1 MLTPNIMLE
10 GKMFSGIRVKEQS
23 IAEAKKMGAVLSIM
37 PFGKSLWGEPT
48 PEQHRDFLLERDRW
62 EDD

>member
-1 MLTPNIMLE
+1 
-10 GKMFSGIRVKEQS
+10 MFSGIRVKEQS
-23 IAEAKKMGAVLSIM
+23 KAEAKKMGAVLSIM